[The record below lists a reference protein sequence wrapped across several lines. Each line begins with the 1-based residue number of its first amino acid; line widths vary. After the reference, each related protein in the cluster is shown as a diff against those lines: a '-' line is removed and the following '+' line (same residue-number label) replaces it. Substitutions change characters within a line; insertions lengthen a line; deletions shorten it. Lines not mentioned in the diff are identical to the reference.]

1 MHFLNFL
8 TCKETLYTECFRFY
22 YKSKI
27 ITFFQNWINSREIC
41 FSECQIGKTL
51 LKKLYSTEILYIS
64 LSNWNNYVFLK
75 WLIKL
80 LHWIWRVTSHE
91 SKRLPKKGWRQIS
104 CLVCVE
110 YQTLK
115 MIICHF
121 LKATREYSHHARLM
135 SEPPGIISV
144 LRFRP
149 PRSVAAAPP
158 LLFGHLLLRKWDSF
172 EKSEGCWYQS
182 CYVTVWPVCCYCL
195 DHSNTL

>member
-1 MHFLNFL
+1 MSWMIHQFT
-8 TCKETLYTECFRFY
+8 TCQHVKWF
-22 YKSKI
+22 KV
-27 ITFFQNWINSREIC
+27 
-41 FSECQIGKTL
+41 
-51 LKKLYSTEILYIS
+51 
-64 LSNWNNYVFLK
+64 NYVALLFE
-75 WLIKL
+75 WLNIKVVSP
-80 LHWIWRVTSHE
+80 R
-91 SKRLPKKGWRQIS
+91 
-104 CLVCVE
+104 
-110 YQTLK
+110 

-172 EKSEGCWYQS
+172 EKSEGFWYQS

>member
-1 MHFLNFL
+1 M
-8 TCKETLYTECFRFY
+8 
-22 YKSKI
+22 
-27 ITFFQNWINSREIC
+27 
-41 FSECQIGKTL
+41 
-51 LKKLYSTEILYIS
+51 
-64 LSNWNNYVFLK
+64 NN
-75 WLIKL
+75 
-80 LHWIWRVTSHE
+80 
-91 SKRLPKKGWRQIS
+91 QIS

-195 DHSNTL
+195 DHSNTLVPNEKLATFIFFLILLPLLARFHAVINKKFMFFHK

>member
-1 MHFLNFL
+1 
-8 TCKETLYTECFRFY
+8 
-22 YKSKI
+22 
-27 ITFFQNWINSREIC
+27 
-41 FSECQIGKTL
+41 
-51 LKKLYSTEILYIS
+51 
-64 LSNWNNYVFLK
+64 
-75 WLIKL
+75 
-80 LHWIWRVTSHE
+80 
-91 SKRLPKKGWRQIS
+91 
-104 CLVCVE
+104 
-110 YQTLK
+110 

-121 LKATREYSHHARLM
+121 LKATREYSHHTRLM

-195 DHSNTL
+195 DHSNTLQYLIRKQTRLLFFKVFVSAACTFSCSNKKKSRFFIDSLYVHSHVAGLIPTLFTPIFEEKVTKKEVGLPPQTTAI

>member
-1 MHFLNFL
+1 MKTNF
-8 TCKETLYTECFRFY
+8 
-22 YKSKI
+22 
-27 ITFFQNWINSREIC
+27 
-41 FSECQIGKTL
+41 G
-51 LKKLYSTEILYIS
+51 
-64 LSNWNNYVFLK
+64 
-75 WLIKL
+75 
-80 LHWIWRVTSHE
+80 
-91 SKRLPKKGWRQIS
+91 QIS

-149 PRSVAAAPP
+149 PRSVVAAPP

-172 EKSEGCWYQS
+172 EKSEECWYQS

-195 DHSNTL
+195 DNSNTLQYLIRKWPRLLFFYAVINERKKLSWLFIRSDVAGLIPTLFILFKRFPFLKKKVTINKRWAVATDPGDLNHSTDIIPGGSNIKCVW